1 MTGTDREPTAPEIR
15 GGSPSTVFSATRS
28 RDLEV
33 EQELRLGRGRLE
45 QLREPEAPAPR
56 RRELPAVPED
66 RERADG
72 SQVPYLETPEMEADV
87 RFDELDA
94 EQLGGAQVRDA
105 VPRAMRDE
113 ERLYAARERAEDMLT
128 GHAGRV

>member
-1 MTGTDREPTAPEIR
+1 MSSVSGAVASSSSVSRRRGATAPR
-15 GGSPSTVFSATRS
+15 A
-28 RDLEV
+28 
-33 EQELRLGRGRLE
+33 
-45 QLREPEAPAPR
+45 A
-56 RRELPAVPED
+56 AVPED